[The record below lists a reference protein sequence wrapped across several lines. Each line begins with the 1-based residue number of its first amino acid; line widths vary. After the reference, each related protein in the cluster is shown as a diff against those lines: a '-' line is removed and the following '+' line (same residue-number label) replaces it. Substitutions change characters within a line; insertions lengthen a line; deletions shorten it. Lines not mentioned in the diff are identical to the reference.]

1 MFPAPDATP
10 SLSKI
15 DRMNVSRVVLSA
27 VLGGIVVLAAYTSAR
42 AADEFTP
49 PRISVVQPDW
59 GAAMADLPSRTASA
73 DTNAVAIRRLDALN
87 EAIGSR
93 FPNIAAS
100 TVPVLLPMDV
110 EAYLRDRDADAALDT
125 NHYLSGFRATPFFLA
140 GPSGYDAMFELRTG
154 ATRELSDMRSSE
166 PVFVGITAAS
176 RLVELPAPRG
186 VENLPGHGLDKE
198 FPGLRRFIIENHMRF
213 SFERYGVTYVVSI
226 LCFDG
231 PARGRR
237 VSCKD
242 ADRVGKAFLRALRF
256 AGGTP
261 QTIEQTNQ
269 TVERPKD
276 ESPAFTFHAPGEIL
290 PRTGVR
296 GQGGVP
302 DRTVYAKIRFPMEE
316 TPAYV
321 NSQSFMHWGNCN
333 MTGRVGARGT
343 KGASYRCR
351 VNSKPLV
358 FDESAQ
364 ENYSYP
370 WRDNFCEHRSFY
382 VGQCPAGFGHQGQDI
397 RPAEC
402 NLRKP
407 DSDRCQP
414 YGQTIVAARSGMILR
429 PDKQDG
435 LVLVTNATD
444 GLLRFR
450 YIHMNPRKLDA
461 DSMTNGRMIR
471 EGEIVGQVGN
481 YSRYEGATTV
491 HLHFEM
497 MVPTRD
503 GFVRVNPY
511 ATLIASYEQLIGA
524 RGKQIEAP
532 TAEAVPAPAAEQAEP
547 EKPAAKQ
554 KVRKS
559 DRKRGKKKRR
569 H

>member
-1 MFPAPDATP
+1 
-10 SLSKI
+10 
-15 DRMNVSRVVLSA
+15 MNVSRVILCAIFGST
-27 VLGGIVVLAAYTSAR
+27 VVLAADRPAR
-42 AADEFTP
+42 AADEFKP

-59 GAAMADLPSRTASA
+59 GAAMADLPSRTASSDA
-73 DTNAVAIRRLDALN
+73 GAAAIPKLDALN

-125 NHYLSGFRATPFFLA
+125 NHYLFGFRATPYFLA
-140 GPSGYDAMFELRTG
+140 GPSGYDAMFELRSG
-154 ATRELSDMRSSE
+154 ATKELSNLRSGE
-166 PVFVGITAAS
+166 PVFIGITGAS
-176 RLVELPAPRG
+176 RLVDLPAPRG
-186 VENLPGHGLDKE
+186 AVNLPGHGLDRE

-237 VSCKD
+237 VSCTD
-242 ADRVGKAFLRALRF
+242 ADRVGKAFLRALHF

-261 QTIEQTNQ
+261 QILETADQAL
-269 TVERPKD
+269 ERPKE
-276 ESPAFTFHAPGEIL
+276 ESPDFAFHAPGEIL
-290 PRTGVR
+290 PRTGVK

-302 DRTVYAKIRFPMEE
+302 DYTVYARIRFPMEE

-321 NSQSFMHWGNCN
+321 NSQAFMHWGNCN
-333 MTGRVGARGT
+333 MTGRVGARGR

-351 VNSKPLV
+351 VNSKPLI

-402 NLRKP
+402 KLRKP

-414 YGQTIVAARSGMILR
+414 YGQAIVAARSGMILR

-435 LVLVTNATD
+435 LVLVTNAAD

-461 DSMTNGRMIR
+461 DSMTNGRMVR

-524 RGKQIEAP
+524 RGKQIEPPATEAAP
-532 TAEAVPAPAAEQAEP
+532 AIAAEQAEP
-547 EKPAAKQ
+547 EKPAAKR
-554 KVRKS
+554 KIGKS
-559 DRKRGKKKRR
+559 DRKRGKTKRR
-569 H
+569 R